1 MKLTAKQIEK
11 KIELWKEMF
20 SYFAK
25 LLVLDASAVIV
36 DMKTRGTLSLIDI
49 LGIGFFY
56 ILAILSLFAL
66 YRWNYYIHS
75 LRE

>member
-1 MKLTAKQIEK
+1 MKLTAKQI
-11 KIELWKEMF
+11 